1 MGTVWLREVNLT
13 AFLSIPLEVKYAS
26 ARRFQVSGFVLSHII
41 FHMYDLRY
49 AWEEPLEAAYN
60 LATRVP

>member
-13 AFLSIPLEVKYAS
+13 AFLSISLEVKYAS

-41 FHMYDLRY
+41 CHMYDLRY
-49 AWEEPLEAAYN
+49 AWKEPLEAAYN